1 MKNLFQPLFGMF
13 LCLPIL
19 LSAQKGVITGKV
31 IDAKLAESLIG
42 VTIILDNNAGG
53 AMTDYD
59 GNYTIANVPEG
70 IHQIS
75 INYTGFSPKT
85 IGEINVR
92 AGETVTVDVAL
103 EEAVAQALA
112 EVVVV
117 ARAGRETQSALT
129 ILQKNSTTI
138 GDGISSETIRRTP
151 DRTTGDVIR
160 RVSGASLQDNKFAV
174 IRGLSD
180 RYNIALL
187 NGAMLSSTEPDRKA
201 FSFDLF
207 PSAMLDN
214 LVVVKTASADLPGEF
229 AGGAILLNTKDI
241 PERSFFSATLNG
253 GYNTVTTFKEHL
265 GAQGGST
272 DWLGMDDGSRA
283 LPSGFPDTKTL
294 VGATNEEQYAYSG
307 MIPDRKSVV

>member
-214 LVVVKTASADLPGEF
+214 LVESKPPAPICPENLRVVLSC
-229 AGGAILLNTKDI
+229 
-241 PERSFFSATLNG
+241 
-253 GYNTVTTFKEHL
+253 
-265 GAQGGST
+265 
-272 DWLGMDDGSRA
+272 
-283 LPSGFPDTKTL
+283 
-294 VGATNEEQYAYSG
+294 
-307 MIPDRKSVV
+307 